1 MSTIS
6 TPALTV
12 SFVAT
17 LTAKPEAAEEL
28 AAFLGQ
34 AAAMAQ
40 EEAGTIV
47 WYALRTDATTFWV
60 VDAFETEE
68 ARQRH
73 LDGPIPAALKAN
85 AERLL
90 AAPPT
95 IRPADVLAVKSVA

>member
-1 MSTIS
+1 MSTTS
-6 TPALTV
+6 TPTLTL

-17 LTAKPEAAEEL
+17 LTAKPDAAEEL
-28 AAFLGQ
+28 AAFLGK
-34 AAAMAQ
+34 AAEMAQ
-40 EEAGTIV
+40 AEVGTIV
-47 WYALRTDATTFWV
+47 WYAMRTDATTFWV

-73 LDGPIPAALKAN
+73 LNGPIPAALKAN

-95 IRPADVLAVKSVA
+95 IRPADVLAAKIPA